1 MFIMAKELVVDVQ
14 WFQVICGVI
23 NIDLTAKGSGLPD
36 KCLHP
41 CTSDICRATTVPCRA
56 IVKKFTH
63 ASFSRTISS
72 DVNNFLDEKYSIHI
86 AASLHYE
93 L

>member
-1 MFIMAKELVVDVQ
+1 MASNEQKWRREVPAASCLGGE
-14 WFQVICGVI
+14 ISA
-23 NIDLTAKGSGLPD
+23 DLPNDLGRTG
-36 KCLHP
+36 HP
-41 CTSDICRATTVPCRA
+41 CTSDICRATVPCRA

-72 DVNNFLDEKYSIHI
+72 HVNNFLDEKYSIHI